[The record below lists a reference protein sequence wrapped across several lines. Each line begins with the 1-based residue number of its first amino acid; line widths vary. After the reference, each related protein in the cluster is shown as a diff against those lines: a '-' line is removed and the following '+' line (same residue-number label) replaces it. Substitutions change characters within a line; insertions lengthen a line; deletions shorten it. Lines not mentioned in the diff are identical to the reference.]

1 MCGSGWAIRSTS
13 LTLLRSTTANTLP
26 TTLGMCGPFCWSRFL
41 VTRPN
46 KMKHCFCCHPAT
58 LRIFR
63 RLWHLAA
70 FLESTQLSGVGIR
83 LYSHFKRFKNHW
95 SHQLRLLTQTDHF
108 GSWCEQMELIFQ
120 RYRWVAYP
128 LGWGA
133 WWFLT
138 QDKSDHVVKKAA
150 HQDFPCVQK
159 NALAALAA
167 VVQVSIW
174 GELQQISSHLFMF
187 NWCHLRFGILPSFK
201 SGLWSS
207 SILLEKQLDTWRLQC
222 HSSD

>member
-13 LTLLRSTTANTLP
+13 LTLLGSTTANTLP

-63 RLWHLAA
+63 RIWHLAA
-70 FLESTQLSGVGIR
+70 FLEGTQLSGVGIR

-108 GSWCEQMELIFQ
+108 SSWCEQMELIFQ
-120 RYRWVAYP
+120 RYRWVASS

-150 HQDFPCVQK
+150 HQDFPCVRK
-159 NALAALAA
+159 KCVGCFGCRCAGLGGAPTDFIASLY
-167 VVQVSIW
+167 VQLVP
-174 GELQQISSHLFMF
+174 SSFWDSPQF
-187 NWCHLRFGILPSFK
+187 
-201 SGLWSS
+201 
-207 SILLEKQLDTWRLQC
+207 
-222 HSSD
+222 